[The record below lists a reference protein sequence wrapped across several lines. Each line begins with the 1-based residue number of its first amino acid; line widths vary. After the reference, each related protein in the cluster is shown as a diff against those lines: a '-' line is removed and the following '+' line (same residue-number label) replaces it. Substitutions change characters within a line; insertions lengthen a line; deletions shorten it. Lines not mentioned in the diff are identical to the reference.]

1 MLERDIRVIF
11 LCFYDNGIG
20 DVGLVVLFRMLKD
33 NCFVLNLDFFE
44 NKIGKEGVGV
54 IVEMLL
60 ENVFLYEVNLSGCG
74 IYGKDIK

>member
-1 MLERDIRVIF
+1 M
-11 LCFYDNGIG
+11 CFYDNGIG

-60 ENVFLYEVNLSGCG
+60 ENVFL
-74 IYGKDIK
+74 